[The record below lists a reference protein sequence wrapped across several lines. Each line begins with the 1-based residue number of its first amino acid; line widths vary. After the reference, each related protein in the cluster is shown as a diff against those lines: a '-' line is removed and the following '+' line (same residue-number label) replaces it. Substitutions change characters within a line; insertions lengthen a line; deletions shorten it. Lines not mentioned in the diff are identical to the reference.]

1 MTIIDV
7 YYPFIEIFNQVG
19 MNESFLDKKHV
30 EYSLFYHIEKNIEFK
45 FDLLNEKY
53 QLISRSYYYVE
64 YSIFFHNP

>member
-19 MNESFLDKKHV
+19 MNESFLDKKYV
-30 EYSLFYHIEKNIEFK
+30 EYSLFYHIGKNIEFK

-53 QLISRSYYYVE
+53 QLIS
-64 YSIFFHNP
+64 